1 MTVVGRRV
9 RGGVGESV
17 RRPDGVP
24 KVTGRFAYV
33 GDLHTEGML
42 WGATRRIYVP
52 HGRIIHIDITPAQAM
67 PGVQAVLTQ
76 DDVPGFKYQGQIV
89 QDQPVLAEQEV
100 RYWGEP
106 VALVAAESR
115 ETARVAAEAIITD
128 VEPLEPLT
136 NLEEALD
143 RGEVFRHMTVRR
155 GDPDAH
161 GTVVVEGYYETP
173 SVDQAPLGTE
183 AGLAIPDGSGGV
195 DLYPPSQ
202 WIHVDHEQLVRCLA
216 LDPEQVRVH
225 PTGLGGAFGSREDLS
240 LHTHLCMLALRTGRP
255 VKMVYSRFESFIG
268 HVKRHGAHMW
278 YRHESDEDGNLVRV
292 DAKLI
297 LDGGAYANTTH
308 AVLAN
313 ATYFT
318 VGPYRCPNT
327 FVEGYA
333 VRTNNPPSGAMR
345 GFGANQVCFAY
356 EAQMDRL
363 ADTLGMNPLDLRL
376 RNALKPGDHL
386 ATTGQEI
393 TEPLPTAEV
402 LRSVMAIPMPDE
414 DSTRSPGGSGL
425 TTPPSAVVR
434 GVGYAVGI
442 KNLAFSEGF
451 DDYADARVELT
462 AEGARV
468 HTAASEVGQGM
479 VTVLMQIARS
489 VLTMEQVEVVWDDTA
504 HIGSAGSSSASRQTQ
519 MAGGAVQQAALSARS
534 AALERVGGD
543 DLDDEGIWR
552 DGRLVATWNEL
563 CENGSIVGEAR
574 FRHRDTD
581 VPDENGQGNVH
592 VDFCVAA
599 HRAIVDVDP
608 ELGLVR
614 VVRIDTAQDVGRA
627 LNPVQVIGQIEGGI
641 AQGFGMALLEEV
653 ILDEG
658 VIKNATF
665 TDYLLP
671 TIEDMPPVETVL
683 VEQPGTWGPFGAK
696 GFAELPAISST
707 AAVVAAIRAATG
719 REINRVPVHP
729 EDIATPF
736 S

>member
-1 MTVVGRRV
+1 
-9 RGGVGESV
+9 
-17 RRPDGVP
+17 
-24 KVTGRFAYV
+24 
-33 GDLHTEGML
+33 
-42 WGATRRIYVP
+42 
-52 HGRIIHIDITPAQAM
+52 
-67 PGVQAVLTQ
+67 
-76 DDVPGFKYQGQIV
+76 
-89 QDQPVLAEQEV
+89 
-100 RYWGEP
+100 
-106 VALVAAESR
+106 
-115 ETARVAAEAIITD
+115 
-128 VEPLEPLT
+128 
-136 NLEEALD
+136 
-143 RGEVFRHMTVRR
+143 
-155 GDPDAH
+155 
-161 GTVVVEGYYETP
+161 
-173 SVDQAPLGTE
+173 
-183 AGLAIPDGSGGV
+183 
-195 DLYPPSQ
+195 
-202 WIHVDHEQLVRCLA
+202 
-216 LDPEQVRVH
+216 
-225 PTGLGGAFGSREDLS
+225 
-240 LHTHLCMLALRTGRP
+240 
-255 VKMVYSRFESFIG
+255 
-268 HVKRHGAHMW
+268 
-278 YRHESDEDGNLVRV
+278 
-292 DAKLI
+292 
-297 LDGGAYANTTH
+297 
-308 AVLAN
+308 
-313 ATYFT
+313 
-318 VGPYRCPNT
+318 
-327 FVEGYA
+327 
-333 VRTNNPPSGAMR
+333 

-543 DLDDEGIWR
+543 DLDDEGVWR

>member
-1 MTVVGRRV
+1 MRVAGRRV

-33 GDLHTEGML
+33 GDLHAEGML
-42 WGATRRIYVP
+42 WGATRRVYVP
-52 HGRIIHIDITPAQAM
+52 HGRITRIDITPALAM

-76 DDVPGFKYQGQIV
+76 DDVPGFKYQGQIIP
-89 QDQPVLAEQEV
+89 DQPVLAEREV

-106 VALVAAESR
+106 IVLVAAESR
-115 ETARVAAEAIITD
+115 ETARAAADIVIVD

-136 NLEEALD
+136 SLEEALD
-143 RGEVFRHMTVRR
+143 RGEVYRHMTVRR
-155 GDPDAH
+155 GDADAH

-173 SVDQAPLGTE
+173 NVDQAPLGTE
-183 AGLAIPDGSGGV
+183 AGVAIPDGSGGV

-216 LDPEQVRVH
+216 LEPEQVRVH

-255 VKMVYSRFESFIG
+255 VKMVYSRFESFAG
-268 HVKRHGAHMW
+268 HVKRHSAHMW

-297 LDGGAYANTTH
+297 LDGGAYANTTN

-313 ATYFT
+313 AVYFT

-327 FVEGYA
+327 FVEAYA

-345 GFGANQVCFAY
+345 GFGANQVCFAH

-363 ADTLGMNPLDLRL
+363 AAALSMDPLDLRL
-376 RNALKPGDHL
+376 QNALKPGDHL

-402 LRSVMAIPMPDE
+402 LRSVMAIPLPDD
-414 DSTRSPGGSGL
+414 DSTRLPGRSGL
-425 TTPPSAVVR
+425 TSPPSALVR
-434 GVGYAVGI
+434 GVGYAIGI

-504 HIGSAGSSSASRQTQ
+504 HIGSAGSTSASRQTQ
-519 MAGGAVQQAALSARS
+519 MAGGAVQQAALKARS
-534 AALERVGGD
+534 AALERVRGD
-543 DLDDEGIWR
+543 DLDDEGVWR
-552 DGRLVATWNEL
+552 DGRLVATWAEL
-563 CENGSIVGEAR
+563 CESGPIIGEAR
-574 FRHRDTD
+574 FRHPDTD
-581 VPDENGQGNVH
+581 EPDENGQGNIH

-599 HRAIVDVDP
+599 HRAIVDVDT

-627 LNPVQVIGQIEGGI
+627 LNPVQVIGQIEGGT

-653 ILDEG
+653 ILDKG
-658 VIKNATF
+658 VVKNPTF

-671 TIEDMPPVETVL
+671 TIEDVPPMEVVV
-683 VEQPGTWGPFGAK
+683 VEQPSTWGPFGAK

-707 AAVVAAIRAATG
+707 PAVVAAIRAATG

-729 EDIATPF
+729 E
-736 S
+736 